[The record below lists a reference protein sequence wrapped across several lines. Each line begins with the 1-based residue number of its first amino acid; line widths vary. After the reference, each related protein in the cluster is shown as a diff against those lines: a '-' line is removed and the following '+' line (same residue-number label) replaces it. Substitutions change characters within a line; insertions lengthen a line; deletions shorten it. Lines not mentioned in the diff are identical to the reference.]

1 MFSDTAVF
9 FNNTVLIL
17 FAVNGFKRQVSKVKI
32 VLSFRTASLELCRD
46 GCCAVIVCDNARR
59 PLTLVDD
66 QTAVICPLILCPLI
80 PYLDFT
86 LQSESQPTDK
96 VVFIEIQLIV
106 LTFQIFIFFNGSS
119 IIFVVKFS
127 AKDLIQTQ
135 IKVFE
140 LVIKRK
146 LRSAADDLAFLIFFV
161 LIDRGNGLVLR
172 FLIFTVE
179 GVHINF
185 VHNVCIRHTAL
196 GIDRKSFNN
205 DLLCAIHN
213 LDQHFDR
220 VIDRAMILIY
230 ISRLCEAENCQVA
243 EFRNRCRRVLF
254 TINRPEQI

>member
-32 VLSFRTASLELCRD
+32 VLSFQTASLAVDVEFCRN
-46 GCCAVIVCDNARR
+46 GCCAVIVFNNARC
-59 PLTLVDD
+59 PLTLFDD
-66 QTAVICPLILCPLI
+66 QTAVICPLILYI
-80 PYLDFT
+80 DFT
-86 LQSESQPTDK
+86 LQPESQPIDK
-96 VVFIEIQLIV
+96 FIVEIQRIV
-106 LTFQIFIFFNGSS
+106 LRVQDVVAFNG
-119 IIFVVKFS
+119 IFTALEVIFS
-127 AKDLIQTQ
+127 AKDLVQPQ
-135 IKVFE
+135 IKIFE
-140 LVIKRK
+140 LVIERK
-146 LRSAADDLAFLIFFV
+146 LRSAANDLSLPFFFV

-196 GIDRKSFNN
+196 GIDRKSFDN
-205 DLLCAIHN
+205 DLLCVIHD

-220 VIDRAMILIY
+220 VFDRANC

-243 EFRNRCRRVLF
+243 EFRSRCRQAL
-254 TINRPEQI
+254 